1 MPAGYNY
8 DAKLRIASAGLSP
21 ASTAASLAA
30 PVRRVFPS
38 TASSI
43 RHLPVWIGA
52 FRRHGRVKADPA
64 IPLNNTHVCSSD
76 DALYHEELSPLC
88 ATPTASTPSPEPR
101 GPRSGWVMLSH
112 PSTLDDLIRQS
123 GDLLFIYRI
132 PGYRIGLWHSWV
144 ILPDLHTFRT
154 FTAVL
159 SRIAAFSLRREPR
172 YVRLSSSVSTLAIG

>member
-1 MPAGYNY
+1 
-8 DAKLRIASAGLSP
+8 
-21 ASTAASLAA
+21 
-30 PVRRVFPS
+30 
-38 TASSI
+38 
-43 RHLPVWIGA
+43 
-52 FRRHGRVKADPA
+52 
-64 IPLNNTHVCSSD
+64 
-76 DALYHEELSPLC
+76 
-88 ATPTASTPSPEPR
+88 
-101 GPRSGWVMLSH
+101 MLSH

-123 GDLLFIYRI
+123 GDLLFISRI